1 MAKKTSTSSV
11 KKAAPSA
18 APKAAT
24 KKAAPKKKAAAQ
36 TAAKTATPKKKAAAP
51 KAAAP
56 KKAAAAP
63 TAAAAPK
70 KATPLKLTDKQ
81 AEMLKRI
88 KDSGD
93 AGYSSEAKIEER
105 TLEALKEKKLLK
117 RGAKNKETGKHPYT
131 LTKAGEK
138 HVSAPTTSTPSA

>member
-1 MAKKTSTSSV
+1 MAKKSSTGSV

-18 APKAAT
+18 APKASA
-24 KKAAPKKKAAAQ
+24 KKAAPKKAAAQ

-56 KKAAAAP
+56 KA
-63 TAAAAPK
+63 AAAAPK
-70 KATPLKLTDKQ
+70 KKAAPLKLTDKQ
-81 AEMLKRI
+81 TEILKRI

-93 AGYSSEAKIEER
+93 NGYASAAKIEER

-117 RGAKNKETGKHPYT
+117 RGAKNKDTGKHHYT
-131 LTKAGEK
+131 LTKTGEK
-138 HVSAPTTSTPSA
+138 HIATPSTSA

>member
-1 MAKKTSTSSV
+1 MAKKSSTGSV

-18 APKAAT
+18 APKASA

-56 KKAAAAP
+56 KAA
-63 TAAAAPK
+63 AAAAPK
-70 KATPLKLTDKQ
+70 KKAAPLKLTDKQ
-81 AEMLKRI
+81 TEILKRI

-93 AGYSSEAKIEER
+93 NGYASAAKIEER

-117 RGAKNKETGKHPYT
+117 RGAKNKDTGKHHYT
-131 LTKAGEK
+131 LTKTGEK
-138 HVSAPTTSTPSA
+138 HVATPSTSA